1 MTDNNNNNIH
11 ISNFIR
17 LGELDIFMQNFI
29 QMLGLKQGTT
39 EPKKKQKSRTGT
51 EPKKMINSDFFGP
64 VGPWIPCF
72 QLRLLF
78 SF

>member
-39 EPKKKQKSRTGT
+39 EPKKEKSRTGT
-51 EPKKMINSDFFGP
+51 EPQK
-64 VGPWIPCF
+64 
-72 QLRLLF
+72 
-78 SF
+78 